1 MKYFALCLFLWA
13 SSVFA
18 GVEYRQFN
26 NENQRETYENLISEL
41 RCLVCQNQ
49 NIADSNAE
57 LAGDLRKQVY
67 EMVQQGKSEQEI
79 KDFMTGR
86 YGDFVL
92 YNPPFKTKT
101 GILWLAPAVLLLT
114 GLISVLF
121 YIRSKKKRLPDPIDT
136 EQLQKIHRLLEEDE
150 RL

>member
-1 MKYFALCLFLWA
+1 MKYLALGLFLWA

-18 GVEYRQFN
+18 GVEYRQFSN
-26 NENQRETYENLISEL
+26 DDQRETYENLISEL

-49 NIADSNAE
+49 NIADSNAD
-57 LAGDLRKQVY
+57 LAADLRQQVY
-67 EMVQQGKSEQEI
+67 QMVQQGKTKQDI
-79 KDFMTGR
+79 KNFMTDR

-101 GILWLAPAVLLLT
+101 GLLWLAPVLLLAL
-114 GLISVLF
+114 GLISVF
-121 YIRSKKKRLPDPIDT
+121 VYIRNKRKQLPEPMEP
-136 EQLQKIHRLLEEDE
+136 EQLQKIHRLLEEDD